1 MHLVDAA
8 STRNMLYCS
17 RGASSGSAVMYS
29 ARNGTQHLQPAPALD
44 NHDLASA
51 SGDQRDGEDVM
62 ETVLGRPS
70 SGTSGDALQATQ

>member
-1 MHLVDAA
+1 
-8 STRNMLYCS
+8 
-17 RGASSGSAVMYS
+17 MYS